1 MAEFINSQMV
11 TQFMHERA
19 MGIETDHEILYF
31 DECIKVKKNRKS
43 KLFTSK
49 EPTPFINVSKHKLAS
64 PISDLAL

>member
-1 MAEFINSQMV
+1 
-11 TQFMHERA
+11 